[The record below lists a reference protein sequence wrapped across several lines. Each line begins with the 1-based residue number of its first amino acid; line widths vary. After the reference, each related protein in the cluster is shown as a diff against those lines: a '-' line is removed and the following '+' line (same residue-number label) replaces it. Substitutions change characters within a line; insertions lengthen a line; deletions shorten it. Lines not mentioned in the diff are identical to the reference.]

1 MNADASA
8 LMVLTVLALGTFTA
22 GLNGVWRMCLI
33 GAPLALGV
41 PLIAW
46 IDEATLLYIIL
57 LLAVALIVYPTM
69 LLVNRTRTAKKKRAD
84 RVATRGAS
92 PELEDGCGLA
102 GMPVASIFLLT
113 SR

>member
-69 LLVNRTRTAKKKRAD
+69 LLVNRTRTAKKSGLTGSRRAVRRPSSKMD
-84 RVATRGAS
+84 AAS
-92 PELEDGCGLA
+92 LGCPL
-102 GMPVASIFLLT
+102 PRFS
-113 SR
+113 S